1 MSDRPPDSIAD
12 PDRKRAQVKWAVRI
26 SSVFLILAGTAML
39 LGWLPRRAVK
49 HDGLDPAWLLVG
61 FGLFNLFAY
70 LPFLTWL
77 GNRRRD
83 GQ

>member
-1 MSDRPPDSIAD
+1 MGGAHLQRFSDPGR
-12 PDRKRAQVKWAVRI
+12 
-26 SSVFLILAGTAML
+26 TAML